1 MRLRAVDI
9 AAWLV
14 IVASGIVLP
23 VSALAALMLL
33 AGGDGTANAGLVDTF
48 FMVVAPPL
56 AFMSGIG
63 VLRRNR
69 IAWLALIVLLM
80 LTALH
85 FTWAW
90 ATANPG
96 TTREVTASGVL
107 VTTIGSNPSTHL
119 PPLAACLL
127 LLVPLLTR
135 RARAVF
141 MAEQASS
148 APLATTSAGAT
159 PASTTPA
166 GAMRAQVFAA
176 VQAPAP
182 QAATAHRNAATPAAQ
197 RAQGMQ
203 AVYLVLALLVGTAG
217 GAGWMLVD
225 GLRTDETWFPGA
237 RPSYSRTV
245 ARADEPVNY
254 WLSLGLYTLVAGG
267 ALAGT
272 AWLVRNATW
281 RGERA

>member
-56 AFMSGIG
+56 AFVAGIG

-69 IAWLALIVLLM
+69 IAWLALIVLLA

-85 FTWAW
+85 FAWAW
-90 ATANPG
+90 ATANPA

-119 PPLAACLL
+119 LPLAACLL

-135 RARAVF
+135 RARTAF
-141 MAEQASS
+141 M
-148 APLATTSAGAT
+148 P
-159 PASTTPA
+159 
-166 GAMRAQVFAA
+166 
-176 VQAPAP
+176 VQATAATRAAAP
-182 QAATAHRNAATPAAQ
+182 GVAPSGNSEHAQPMAAAMAPRAATALRNAATPAAHH
-197 RAQGMQ
+197 AQGMR

-217 GAGWMLVD
+217 GAGWMVVD
-225 GLRTDETWFPGA
+225 GVRTEETWFPSA
-237 RPSYSRTV
+237 RPSHSRTV

-272 AWLVRNATW
+272 AWLVRNAPW